1 VHNFLSLLLSP
12 NLKRQKPQQE
22 TFLILL
28 LSFLHIPCSLA
39 MTQTMS
45 GPNDW
50 LQFYNQNLTPSIPD
64 FTVAAPTT
72 TTTTA
77 TFHLPNTSPSASTQ
91 LGPEG
96 RVGKPTRRRSRASR
110 RTPTTLLNTDTTNFR
125 AMVQQFTG
133 GPNAPFAPSPSTPAQ
148 ALPNL
153 LGFGFP
159 SRPVPSLSPTPLPLS
174 YHQLQQRGQ
183 QQMFQQQNQHYNIL
197 YSDGGS
203 QGEDPNHNNN
213 NMFFQRLSSNPMS
226 PPTSNV
232 VVSNNNRDG
241 VVNLDQGGFFPN
253 TSS

>member
-1 VHNFLSLLLSP
+1 
-12 NLKRQKPQQE
+12 
-22 TFLILL
+22 
-28 LSFLHIPCSLA
+28 

-50 LQFYNQNLTPSIPD
+50 LQFYNQNPAPSIPD
-64 FTVAAPTT
+64 FTVTTTSTAATVPTT
-72 TTTTA
+72 SD
-77 TFHLPNTSPSASTQ
+77 FPNTSPSTSTH

-133 GPNAPFAPSPSTPAQ
+133 GPNAPFAPSPSAAPQ
-148 ALPNL
+148 VLPNL

-159 SRPVPSLSPTPLPLS
+159 SRPIPSLSPTPLVMSSSPPLS
-174 YHQLQQRGQ
+174 YHHLQQGQHHQ
-183 QQMFQQQNQHYNIL
+183 QQQNMFQQQNQHYNL

-203 QGEDPNHNNN
+203 QGEDHNSNS
-213 NMFFQRLSSNPMS
+213 NMFFQRLSNNPVS
-226 PPTSNV
+226 PPASNV
-232 VVSNNNRDG
+232 IVSNNNRDG
-241 VVNLDQGGFFPN
+241 VVNLDQGRFFPN

>member
-1 VHNFLSLLLSP
+1 
-12 NLKRQKPQQE
+12 
-22 TFLILL
+22 
-28 LSFLHIPCSLA
+28 

-50 LQFYNQNLTPSIPD
+50 LQFYNQNLTSSIPD
-64 FTVAAPTT
+64 FAVTPT

-77 TFHLPNTSPSASTQ
+77 TVTAPSDLPNTSPSASTH
-91 LGPEG
+91 LGAEG

-133 GPNAPFAPSPSTPAQ
+133 GPNAPFAPSPSPGPQ

-159 SRPVPSLSPTPLPLS
+159 SRPIPSLSPSPLLMSSSPPLG
-174 YHQLQQRGQ
+174 YHHLQQRGQ
-183 QQMFQQQNQHYNIL
+183 PHQPQQQQHMFQQQNQHYNL

-203 QGEDPNHNNN
+203 QGEHHQHHNNN

-241 VVNLDQGGFFPN
+241 VVDLDQGPFFPN